1 MVDVVFVGQLIESME
16 GAIFQLDEAISSKRF
31 DEANKLRTF
40 IYDLYSHIDK
50 ELEVKN
56 VWRFKE

>member
-16 GAIFQLDEAISSKRF
+16 GAVFQLDEAISSKRF

-40 IYDLYSHIDK
+40 IYDLYSHINK
-50 ELEVKN
+50 ELGVKD
-56 VWRFKE
+56 V